1 MILKKKKAKKLMFL
15 KSYSLS
21 LRQSLQTQMDPTH
34 QHVHAHAPKIQF
46 FFFLSLML
54 MLITYVPQTLAKT
67 SYFSTDLLNGSYSPT
82 RT

>member
-1 MILKKKKAKKLMFL
+1 MFL

-34 QHVHAHAPKIQF
+34 QHINMHAHAPKIQF
-46 FFFLSLML
+46 FFLLSLML

-82 RT
+82 RTCSCSQN

>member
-1 MILKKKKAKKLMFL
+1 MFL
-15 KSYSLS
+15 KSYSLC
-21 LRQSLQTQMDPTH
+21 LRQSLQTQMDLTH
-34 QHVHAHAPKIQF
+34 QHIYMHAHAPKIQF